1 MPVPVGT
8 RRGRG
13 NRKNQLAWQR
23 GLRGTTL
30 YPLNTGGMDDLSGL
44 LVPSVKAASTLAA
57 IFIVGLVGGFYPRA
71 LGGALNA
78 TTVRTVAATV
88 LWLYSPALLFSVLGR
103 TLTPALLYDAAS
115 AAAWCVLQITV
126 GVATA
131 FVARAI
137 ARPPSALEGFF
148 LISIVW
154 GNAMSLPLLLLTSLT
169 GRGSLRDDPGAF
181 SRAVSYVFVFKITWW
196 CSIYSLGLELAHRGV
211 AARAASP
218 MPSGAAGNVAAPL
231 PSPSSHATLRSV
243 LTRALLQPPV
253 VAVFVGIVVGLT
265 PLRFLFFGESA
276 PLSGF
281 GDVLT
286 LLGSGSVPAANLVL
300 AGSLYGGVRDAVRDA
315 RAWLGAC
322 PPPEDAGAGAKL
334 LDAVLTLVRAGWRA
348 VGERRRAQARPVGEV
363 GGAEG
368 PSPTPALGAP
378 PHSHT
383 AGSSAAAGSL
393 PLSSSSMQLLVVDDA
408 PVDDRPISN
417 APIDD
422 TPIGDAPMRPVSG
435 NCSDGAVGAVAPVC
449 SNGADAAHSLSPLTT
464 NAGLD
469 AAAVIALPPAASLAP
484 SSATSELPASA
495 ARMPMASIGA
505 ILIARLFVVP
515 GVCFA
520 MFWAAQRAGLPML
533 SSDDPVLT
541 LVVLVQAAMPSAQT
555 LLILT
560 SNVDDVACSKALSL
574 LFIVQYPLAC
584 LTLVPWLM
592 LALEM
597 AGVSV
602 ATAAAPSNP

>member
-1 MPVPVGT
+1 
-8 RRGRG
+8 
-13 NRKNQLAWQR
+13 
-23 GLRGTTL
+23 
-30 YPLNTGGMDDLSGL
+30 MDDLTGL
-44 LVPSVKAASTLAA
+44 FVPSVKAASTLAA
-57 IFIVGLVGGFYPRA
+57 IFVVGLVGGYYPRA
-71 LGGALNA
+71 LGGVLNA
-78 TTVRTVAATV
+78 ATVRTVAATV

-115 AAAWCVLQITV
+115 AAAWCVLQIAV

-137 ARPPSALEGFF
+137 ARPPSAFEGCF

-181 SRAVSYVFVFKITWW
+181 SRAVSYVFVFTIPWW

-218 MPSGAAGNVAAPL
+218 IPSGAAGNVAAPL
-231 PSPSSHATLRSV
+231 PSSHATLRSV

-281 GDVLT
+281 GDVLM
-286 LLGSGSVPAANLVL
+286 LLGGGSVPAANLVL

-334 LDAVLTLVRAGWRA
+334 LDAVLTLVRAGRRA
-348 VGERRRAQARPVGEV
+348 VGERGRAQARPMGEV
-363 GGAEG
+363 GGAEAA
-368 PSPTPALGAP
+368 TPASGAP

-383 AGSSAAAGSL
+383 AGSGPAAGSL

-408 PVDDRPISN
+408 PAVDDRPISST
-417 APIDD
+417 PIDD
-422 TPIGDAPMRPVSG
+422 TPLGDATIDDNRPANGGVEAVPPVS
-435 NCSDGAVGAVAPVC
+435 
-449 SNGADAAHSLSPLTT
+449 SNGADVTHSLSPSTAD
-464 NAGLD
+464 AGLD
-469 AAAVIALPPAASLAP
+469 AATIVAVPSAATAAPAVTSE
-484 SSATSELPASA
+484 SHATS

-560 SNVDDVACSKALSL
+560 SNVGDVAGSKALSL
-574 LFIVQYPLAC
+574 LFIIQYPLAC
-584 LTLVPWLM
+584 LALVPWLM